1 MRFILN
7 EDGNMIV
14 LTKINKMVLIEIT
27 PKKTRINKTQTRRR
41 TLNETQDGS
50 HREVESDR
58 IKNKRLLWFGNRPDS
73 ADVCWEQKFVVLMP
87 SVLLPSVLLP
97 SVLLPSVLLHSVLL
111 PSVLL
116 PSVLLTSVLLHSV
129 LFHSVLMHSVRYN
142 GCLKN
147 GLLMDGLLM
156 GGMLMGG

>member
-97 SVLLPSVLLHSVLL
+97 SVLL
-111 PSVLL
+111 
-116 PSVLLTSVLLHSV
+116 TSVLLHSV
-129 LFHSVLMHSVRYN
+129 LMHSVLMHSVRYN